1 MKILDYQSRAVGM
14 VMRTRWG
21 DERGF
26 TIIELMAA
34 LIVALVIL
42 GAGFTALTTSDKASR
57 VNDLVA
63 ETQQNARIAM
73 ELLSRDVKLAGFGM
87 TAAVGT
93 CANAINPQDNNTGGA
108 DTGPDAVALVVPL
121 TSIVAPVWTL
131 SAQVTGGPA
140 TNTITLQPGAVA
152 AMTTSGLAVGST
164 VSIAGAASG
173 TVAAVAGDTI
183 TFVNPIPAPAVYPVS
198 TQIYLLQCIT
208 YAIGTAIPP
217 CTGTATCLLRG
228 VRNAVGFANINTDPN
243 MVPIA
248 DGIEDIQFTYACDG
262 CNAAVNGGVADLLP
276 DDQNGSNTFD
286 TADFI
291 SNSAWTTAPL
301 LPPTIRLVQISIVA
315 RQLRN
320 DQGLGEGQAR
330 AVNQA
335 PVVVGDHN
343 PANDAGFNL
352 ATYQQVRRRILTRT
366 VDARNLG
373 L

>member
-1 MKILDYQSRAVGM
+1 ME
-14 VMRTRWG
+14 TRWRE
-21 DERGF
+21 ERGF

-34 LIVALVIL
+34 LIVALVIV

-63 ETQQNARIAM
+63 ETQQNVRIAM
-73 ELLSRDVKLAGFGM
+73 ELISRDVKTAGFGM
-87 TAAVGT
+87 MTGAVGT
-93 CANAINPQDNNTGGA
+93 CANAINPQDNTPGGA
-108 DTGPDAVALVVPL
+108 DTGPDAVALVVPT

-131 SAQVTGGPA
+131 QVQVTGGPA
-140 TNTITLQPGAVA
+140 TNTLVLQPGAVA
-152 AMTTSGLAVGST
+152 AMTTAGLAVGST

-173 TVAAVAGDTI
+173 TVAGLGANTI
-183 TFVNPIPAPAVYPVS
+183 TLVNPIPAPTVFPVD
-198 TQIYLLQCIT
+198 TQVYLLQCIT

-217 CTGTATCLLRG
+217 CTGTGTCLLRG
-228 VRNAVGFANINTDPN
+228 VRDAAGFANINNDPN
-243 MVPIA
+243 MVAIA

-262 CNAAVNGGVADLLP
+262 CVAAVNGGVVDGLP

-291 SNSAWTTAPL
+291 SNNTWATPPL
-301 LPPTIRLVQISIVA
+301 VPATIRLVQISIVA

-320 DQGLGEGQAR
+320 DQGLGEGQAT
-330 AVNQA
+330 AVSSAA

-343 PANDAGFNL
+343 PSNDAGFNL
-352 ATYQQVRRRILTRT
+352 TTYQQVRRRVLIRT

>member
-1 MKILDYQSRAVGM
+1 MKSDRRSGM
-14 VMRTRWG
+14 EASMATRWRE
-21 DERGF
+21 ERGF

-34 LIVALVIL
+34 LIVTMVIV
-42 GAGFTALTTSDKASR
+42 GAGFTALTTTDKAAR
-57 VNDLVA
+57 INDLVVQ
-63 ETQQNARIAM
+63 TQQNSRIAM
-73 ELLSRDVKLAGFGM
+73 EFLSRDVKTAGFGM

-93 CANAINPQDNNTGGA
+93 CANAINPQDNTPGGA
-108 DTGPDAVALVVPL
+108 DTGPDAVALVVPT

-131 SAQVTGGPA
+131 AVQVTGGP
-140 TNTITLQPGAVA
+140 TVNTITLQAGAGA
-152 AMTTSGLAVGST
+152 AMTTAGLAVNST

-173 TVAAVAGDTI
+173 TVAGVAGDVI
-183 TFVNPIPAPAVYPVS
+183 TLVNPIGAPTIFPVG
-198 TQIYLLQCIT
+198 TQVYLLQCIT

-228 VRNAVGFANINTDPN
+228 VRDAVTFANINNDTN
-243 MVPIA
+243 MVAIA

-262 CNAAVNGGVADLLP
+262 CVAAVNGGVADGLP

-291 SNSAWTTAPL
+291 SNNAWGTPPL
-301 LPPTIRLVQISIVA
+301 IPPTIRLVQISIVA

-320 DQGLGEGQAR
+320 DQGLGEGKAT
-330 AVNQA
+330 AVNA
-335 PVVVGDHN
+335 GPVVVGDHN
-343 PANDAGFNL
+343 PTNDAGFNL
-352 ATYQQVRRRILTRT
+352 TTYQQIRRRVLIRT